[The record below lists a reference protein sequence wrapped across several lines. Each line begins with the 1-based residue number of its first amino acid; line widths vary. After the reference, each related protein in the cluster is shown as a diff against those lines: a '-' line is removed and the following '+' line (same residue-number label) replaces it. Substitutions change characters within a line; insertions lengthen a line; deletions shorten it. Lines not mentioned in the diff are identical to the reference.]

1 MGRQLPF
8 CITKTIIMEDFTE
21 VLISNLTKKENRRNT
36 IKFIG
41 YSLLFGLFGLASMY
55 GFLYFMLWAN
65 EITDK
70 ILGIS

>member
-1 MGRQLPF
+1 
-8 CITKTIIMEDFTE
+8 MEDFTE
-21 VLISNLTKKENRRNT
+21 IMISNLTRKENRKNT
-36 IKFIG
+36 LKFIG
-41 YSLLFGLFGLASMY
+41 YVILFGMFGIASMY

>member
-1 MGRQLPF
+1 
-8 CITKTIIMEDFTE
+8 MEDFTE

-36 IKFIG
+36 IRFIG

>member
-1 MGRQLPF
+1 
-8 CITKTIIMEDFTE
+8 MEDFTE
-21 VLISNLTKKENRRNT
+21 VLISNLTKKENRKNT

-70 ILGIS
+70 ILGIL

>member
-1 MGRQLPF
+1 
-8 CITKTIIMEDFTE
+8 MEDFTE
-21 VLISNLTKKENRRNT
+21 VMISNLTKKENRKNT
-36 IKFIG
+36 IKFIV

>member
-1 MGRQLPF
+1 
-8 CITKTIIMEDFTE
+8 MEDFTE

-65 EITDK
+65 EITGK
-70 ILGIS
+70 ILGIQ

>member
-1 MGRQLPF
+1 
-8 CITKTIIMEDFTE
+8 MEDFTE

-70 ILGIS
+70 ILGIQ

>member
-1 MGRQLPF
+1 
-8 CITKTIIMEDFTE
+8 MEDFTE
-21 VLISNLTKKENRRNT
+21 VLISNLTKKENRKNT

-70 ILGIS
+70 ILGIQ